1 MHRFIQ
7 ILFFLLLFVSL
18 PVQSQKRE
26 KRSVVRLE
34 TNMGNIRIAL
44 SDQTPKYRDNFLK
57 LVGRGFYDG
66 IIFHRV
72 IENFMIQAGDPLVRK
87 NAICDTFDVNYTIPA
102 EIVFPDLYHS
112 RGSVAAA
119 REPDDVNPDYESSAS
134 QFYIVWGEKM
144 TPGKMKRSVSYLKGR
159 GIELDRFMIDEYQV
173 CGGSPH
179 LDGAYTVFGEVIEGL
194 AIVGEIQALP
204 TDSKDRPLDDILIIR
219 AVVEQLSEN
228 VSSLENK

>member
-1 MHRFIQ
+1 
-7 ILFFLLLFVSL
+7 
-18 PVQSQKRE
+18 
-26 KRSVVRLE
+26 
-34 TNMGNIRIAL
+34 
-44 SDQTPKYRDNFLK
+44 
-57 LVGRGFYDG
+57 
-66 IIFHRV
+66 
-72 IENFMIQAGDPLVRK
+72 
-87 NAICDTFDVNYTIPA
+87 VNYTIPA

-194 AIVGEIQALP
+194 VIVGEIQALP